1 MTLDRFIGL
10 LFLVGSAVY
19 GYIAFVT
26 MEANLLPFE
35 RNMSFL
41 PNTLPKWL
49 SVAGVITALLVII
62 NAGNKNETP
71 DFDLSDLSQYKPG
84 QVFALLGMMVVYALA
99 LRPIGFVIAT
109 SLFLMGGSYILGE
122 RKWWLMLVVS
132 GIATL
137 SIWYL
142 VQVVLG
148 IYLRPWPTS

>member
-1 MTLDRFIGL
+1 MTIDRFIGL
-10 LFLVGSAVY
+10 LFLLGSLVY

-35 RNMSFL
+35 RGMSFL

-62 NAGNKNETP
+62 NAGNAGETP

-84 QVFALLGMMVVYALA
+84 QVLALLVMMVIYALA
-99 LRPIGFVIAT
+99 LRPVGFVVAT
-109 SLFLMGGSYILGE
+109 CAFLIGGSCVLGE
-122 RKWWLMLVVS
+122 RRWWLMLVVS
-132 GIATL
+132 GVATV

-148 IYLRPWPTS
+148 IYLRPWPMS